1 MVPPQARERTESPGQ
16 SNPEPTI
23 AAGTRPRRL
32 RAGRPLGAFH
42 RGCGGVPEENPE
54 ENLGRGKLFFE
65 PSDQPSTILRR
76 PPQPPQRQPPPQP
89 PLPRLTGAGPA
100 PRAHPLPPPR
110 RRRCS
115 PRPHIGSSA
124 ALPAPPP
131 PPPPGMAQGS
141 TSLWQQQQRG
151 TAPWTS
157 SSAPQVTARE
167 RRRTGRKRERRRG
180 GGCLSRR
187 PPRHGGVWRPLR
199 PPLRKRPAR
208 PRAGAPVVRVSPLDP
223 PPTHTRPPQPG
234 RVCLPPPVCFSAA
247 GAAMPPRAAR

>member
-1 MVPPQARERTESPGQ
+1 M
-16 SNPEPTI
+16 
-23 AAGTRPRRL
+23 
-32 RAGRPLGAFH
+32 
-42 RGCGGVPEENPE
+42 PEENPE

-65 PSDQPSTILRR
+65 PSDLPSTILRR

-223 PPTHTRPPQPG
+223 PPQHTHPPAPARPCVSATSRLFLRRRSRHAAAGGPLRPPALSPPCLRG
-234 RVCLPPPVCFSAA
+234 RPALRGS
-247 GAAMPPRAAR
+247 PPRGEAALLGYKAGG

>member
-65 PSDQPSTILRR
+65 PSDLPSTILRR

-180 GGCLSRR
+180 W
-187 PPRHGGVWRPLR
+187 GGVS
-199 PPLRKRPAR
+199 PAALPAMAVCGAR
-208 PRAGAPVVRVSPLDP
+208 FAPR
-223 PPTHTRPPQPG
+223 
-234 RVCLPPPVCFSAA
+234 
-247 GAAMPPRAAR
+247 